1 MKDFHKNI
9 KIQHT
14 IKPVAVGTTGI
25 AGGQLSG
32 IIDRRGYES
41 VEFIVQAG
49 GSASVADTINMVVY
63 ESAVTGSG
71 FASVADADL
80 VGSEAALTLTTS
92 AGKSKSVG
100 YRGGKRYLKIRAY
113 GLGTA
118 TALVAVTTVLARP
131 HVAPIVT

>member
-9 KIQHT
+9 KIVHT
-14 IKPVAVGTTGI
+14 VKPVAVGTTGI

-32 IIDRRGYES
+32 VVDRRGYES
-41 VEFIVQAG
+41 VEFVVQSG
-49 GSASVADTINMVVY
+49 GSASAADTVNMVVY
-63 ESAVTGSG
+63 ESDATGSG

-80 VGSEAALTLTTS
+80 IGSETALTLSTS

-100 YRGGKRYLKIRAY
+100 YRGNKRYLKIRVY

-118 TALVAVTTVLARP
+118 TALVAATTILARP
-131 HVAPIVT
+131 NIAPIVT